1 MTLTKKIVKKPG
13 IIYNFNKKINDI
25 TLKTAQDIVETKA
38 NAVGIEELYDPAPDD
53 VHNYIF
59 YDKDDNQVGTY
70 NLEEKYLVYI
80 DKEQQKK
87 GTRKPNKD
95 LITDVLSF
103 KFFK

>member
-25 TLKTAQDIVETKA
+25 TLKSAQDIVETKA
-38 NAVGIEELYDPAPDD
+38 NAVGVEELYDPAPDD

-70 NLEEKYLVYI
+70 NLEGKYLVYI
-80 DKEQQKK
+80 DKEQQK
-87 GTRKPNKD
+87 RKTKKPTKD
-95 LITDVLSF
+95 PIADALGF
-103 KFFK
+103 KFF